1 MNHPWQQPVRSLEFK
16 YKRHDGDWAEWA
28 PVLFVRPCNHG
39 WEILSLNGVI
49 HNSDRALL
57 RFAA

>member
-1 MNHPWQQPVRSLEFK
+1 MSHPWQQPVRSLEFK

-28 PVLFVRPCNHG
+28 PVLFVRPSNHG